1 MIRVFLGK
9 QKQVSLNIIDINQGV
24 SDPYSMISGDV
35 NGDVIR
41 WIRRNSHRVLAKKTG
56 EGVVT
61 YCRLNDSN
69 SNNYYDGTDS
79 NITGLEGDVF
89 MKMPEFY
96 YKGVNYN
103 TDVNVQMFFAREKL
117 DDDYIRWNPNT
128 LIGVYEAYIEE
139 SRMYSRSGVASTGNV
154 GQGTC
159 KTAAANRGDG
169 YQLVDWQMHCIMGCL
184 YYAMYGNTDC
194 QNSVGKGTDAYNKP
208 TGQTNNL
215 GMNDTVAGGNGDNQS
230 INYWGLENWWGNKF
244 EWIHD
249 YINEANT
256 NTAYVNDP
264 AGNGTRGWYINR
276 FNGYYPKKM
285 RFGRYLDLYA
295 SPHDPANNNSATTGY
310 CDYQYWAQSS
320 TLSNSVLKRSG
331 NNSRTLCGVAYAG
344 TTKSTSS
351 EDIGSRLAFRGVCIE
366 ELNVDTFKAMS

>member
-1 MIRVFLGK
+1 MIRAFLGK

-24 SDPYSMISGDV
+24 SNPYSMISGDV

-56 EGVVT
+56 EGVIT
-61 YCRLNDSN
+61 YCRLNNSN
-69 SNNYYDGTDS
+69 SNKYYDGTDS

-184 YYAMYGNTDC
+184 YYIICAII
-194 QNSVGKGTDAYNKP
+194 SK
-208 TGQTNNL
+208 
-215 GMNDTVAGGNGDNQS
+215 
-230 INYWGLENWWGNKF
+230 W
-244 EWIHD
+244 
-249 YINEANT
+249 
-256 NTAYVNDP
+256 
-264 AGNGTRGWYINR
+264 
-276 FNGYYPKKM
+276 
-285 RFGRYLDLYA
+285 
-295 SPHDPANNNSATTGY
+295 
-310 CDYQYWAQSS
+310 
-320 TLSNSVLKRSG
+320 
-331 NNSRTLCGVAYAG
+331 
-344 TTKSTSS
+344 
-351 EDIGSRLAFRGVCIE
+351 
-366 ELNVDTFKAMS
+366 